1 MDKTRQLLLKLLKEN
16 AFQKGKRMLSSGKE
30 SDYYLDAKKVT
41 LTSEGAYLTAKL
53 IWELLKKEKIDAIGG
68 PTLGADPIIGAI
80 AALVHIDGRQVNTFI
95 VRKEPKKHGMEK
107 FIEGPQICEGDRVV
121 IIEDVVT
128 TGSSVLKAVEAVRK
142 TGGEVSRIIA
152 LVDRLEGAT
161 ERLHKEGCSLV
172 SLFTSRDFGM
182 NP

>member
-1 MDKTRQLLLKLLKEN
+1 MDETKQLLLKLLKEN
-16 AFQKGKRMLSSGKE
+16 AFQKGKRILSSGKE
-30 SDYYLDAKKVT
+30 SNYYLDLKKVT

-53 IWELLKKEKIDAIGG
+53 ILELLKKERIDAIGG

-80 AALVHIDGRQVNTFI
+80 AALAYIQGRAVNTFI

-107 FIEGPQICEGDRVV
+107 FIEGPPISVGDKIV

-128 TGSSVLKAVEAVRK
+128 TGSSVLKAVEAVRE
-142 TGGEVSRIIA
+142 TGGQVTRIIT
-152 LVDRLEGAT
+152 LVDRLEGAA
-161 ERLHKEGCSLV
+161 ERLRKEGCRLV
-172 SLFTSRDFGM
+172 PIFTSRDFGI